1 VSLLSSI
8 LRRGMVCVVVPPL
21 IYDRDQRG
29 LHDLATGTVAVRR

>member
-1 VSLLSSI
+1 
-8 LRRGMVCVVVPPL
+8 VCVVVPPL